1 MANVTNLKIVLK
13 NKMVQVL
20 SQLGVHAIREVISVA
35 IRIALIH
42 LIWEQAVTSEDS
54 KLVAFLTISVKT

>member
-1 MANVTNLKIVLK
+1 
-13 NKMVQVL
+13 MVQVL

-35 IRIALIH
+35 IRITLIH